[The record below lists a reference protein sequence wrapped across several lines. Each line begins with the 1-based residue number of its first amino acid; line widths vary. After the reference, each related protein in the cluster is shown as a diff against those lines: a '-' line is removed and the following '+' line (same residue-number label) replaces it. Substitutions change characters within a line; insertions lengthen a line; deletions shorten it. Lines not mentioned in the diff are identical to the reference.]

1 MSNKSVIYLLCAI
14 TAIAIMQLAT
24 LVVVGETS
32 KRVERIEQVVAPQET
47 AAAVDTLAY
56 LHQLELNREN
66 FYHACAVYNVQHPE
80 IVYAQAQ
87 LESGHFTSQVYRDR
101 QNCLGLFDSRS
112 QQYYSFAHWSDCIKA
127 YKNSV
132 QYKYDGVGDYY
143 AFLTNLPYAEDS
155 QYIRKVRWLVNRN
168 ANS

>member
-1 MSNKSVIYLLCAI
+1 MDNKSFGLIMAAL
-14 TAIAIMQLAT
+14 IAVFIMSLAT

-32 KRVERIEQVVAPQET
+32 KRVERIEQVIAPQDT
-47 AAAVDTLAY
+47 AAVDTLAY
-56 LHQLELNREN
+56 LHELELNREN
-66 FYHACAVYNVQHPE
+66 FYHACAVYQVLHPE

-87 LESGHFTSQVYRDR
+87 LESGHFTSQVFRDR
-101 QNCLGLFDSRS
+101 QNCLGLFNSHT
-112 QQYYSFAHWSDCIKA
+112 QQYYAFEHWSDCIKA